1 MKQFGQERD
10 LKILDLISHGKAFT
24 RPQIEQ
30 IIFPHIKLGA
40 RQRKAN
46 ARLKKMID
54 QKMIKSQPYFP
65 NPYFYVT
72 KPKQIDHTLI
82 INDVY
87 CSLLKQK
94 KSSWYKIDFRW
105 RYEIFGGMVVAD
117 ALIII
122 DTLPDGKGRQVIF
135 LEVERSPSKRF
146 DKDVQYKRVYDSD
159 YSKEEWCVMRGDI
172 AQFPSI
178 LIVTDEKLKIESSLR
193 FIVATP
199 EQVKKDVYSLILR
212 R

>member
-1 MKQFGQERD
+1 MKLLGQERD
-10 LKILDLISHGKAFT
+10 KRIYGLLDQGSVFSQE
-24 RPQIEQ
+24 QIEQ
-30 IIFPHIKLGA
+30 VVFHHLKPTSRRRKSYDSLSRMEERKLIKKVRDFNQNL
-40 RQRKAN
+40 
-46 ARLKKMID
+46 
-54 QKMIKSQPYFP
+54 
-65 NPYFYVT
+65 FYIR
-72 KPKQIDHTLI
+72 KPKQVEHSLLI
-82 INDVY
+82 NHVY
-87 CSLLKQK
+87 CSLISQK
-94 KSSWYKIDFRW
+94 KTWYKIQFKW

-122 DTLPDGKGRQVIF
+122 DTLPDKKGRQVIF

-146 DKDVQYKRVYDSD
+146 DKDIQYKRAYDMD
-159 YSKEEWCVMRGDI
+159 YSNEEWCVMLGDI

-178 LIVTDEKLKIESSLR
+178 LIVTEEKLKVESPLR